1 MLLVGIAFCMRVS
14 LSIYDCFIPTSQMQT
29 QAWRYFVV
37 YFVDVAFMLIYTT
50 AIFRVIGG
58 WKLLSDLEMQDES
71 SAEVQFKET
80 ISKLNRNAFV
90 CLIAYA
96 LFDAQIVILDN

>member
-1 MLLVGIAFCMRVS
+1 MLLVGIAFCVRVS

-29 QAWRYFVV
+29 QNWRYFVV

-58 WKLLSDLEMQDES
+58 WKLLSDLEVQDES
-71 SAEVQFKET
+71 SPEVQFKET
-80 ISKLNRNAFV
+80 I
-90 CLIAYA
+90 
-96 LFDAQIVILDN
+96 

>member
-1 MLLVGIAFCMRVS
+1 
-14 LSIYDCFIPTSQMQT
+14 
-29 QAWRYFVV
+29 VV

-71 SAEVQFKET
+71 SPEVQFKET

-90 CLIAYA
+90 SLIAYA
-96 LFDAQIVILDN
+96 LFDGQIVILLQ